1 MSHYIIIA
9 GSRDFNNYEFLR
21 KTMDDYFEVEKVKNP
36 GKNIKNDV
44 CIITGGARGADSI
57 GASYASNS
65 FLAHSTMNANW
76 DKYGNSAGYIRNKEI
91 LEVAKKGDRR
101 TLVAFWDGVSR
112 GTKSMIDL
120 ATNAGFEVIVVE
132 YKPDITMFI
141 GELHYL
147 SNFYESPMEFLGI
160 KYRNAESAFQA
171 QKETDY
177 NKRKRFSNM
186 SGKEAKATGRIVQLD
201 PRWEERKDSIMY
213 DILLE
218 KFHNPD
224 LKFRLLSTDDR
235 IIIEGNTWH
244 DNEWGKCICSA
255 CEDKPYQNKLGNLLM
270 RVRQELRDETVFTN
284 MDESNVLIA
293 CVTLMKELLIKRFE
307 FENCNIVSGEATQ
320 VITSI
325 FNTPLSETP
334 VDREQELYSFDLYDK
349 VNGNNFE
356 VAGDEEGWAISM
368 TREFDDNNYSKYQAI
383 IDLKGIE
390 VTLYVPIYND
400 DFDTDCY
407 MFAVNQVL
415 RRLAELLYINED
427 LGFHPQK
434 RDEYTGELLSNYSGK
449 GSLENRHVK
458 MTFMDL
464 PKKETL

>member
-1 MSHYIIIA
+1 
-9 GSRDFNNYEFLR
+9 
-21 KTMDDYFEVEKVKNP
+21 
-36 GKNIKNDV
+36 
-44 CIITGGARGADSI
+44 
-57 GASYASNS
+57 
-65 FLAHSTMNANW
+65 
-76 DKYGNSAGYIRNKEI
+76 
-91 LEVAKKGDRR
+91 
-101 TLVAFWDGVSR
+101 
-112 GTKSMIDL
+112 
-120 ATNAGFEVIVVE
+120 
-132 YKPDITMFI
+132 
-141 GELHYL
+141 
-147 SNFYESPMEFLGI
+147 
-160 KYRNAESAFQA
+160 
-171 QKETDY
+171 
-177 NKRKRFSNM
+177 
-186 SGKEAKATGRIVQLD
+186 
-201 PRWEERKDSIMY
+201 
-213 DILLE
+213 
-218 KFHNPD
+218 
-224 LKFRLLSTDDR
+224 
-235 IIIEGNTWH
+235 
-244 DNEWGKCICSA
+244 
-255 CEDKPYQNKLGNLLM
+255 M

-368 TREFDDNNYSKYQAI
+368 TRELDDNNYSKYQVI

-390 VTLYVPIYND
+390 VTLYVPTYND

-407 MFAVNQVL
+407 MFVVNRVL
-415 RRLAELLYINED
+415 SRLAELLYINED

-434 RDEYTGELLSNYSGK
+434 RDEYTGELLSNYSSK